1 MVCYFWFDINWFL
14 FLAIWVNRVQV
25 QWTWTIIFIAIAIGP
40 LSTAV
45 HTQNKYARMLLCSRQ
60 HYTFNVESCH
70 NVYIVHRH
78 LRTRESKWQ
87 FHGMEIAQFFFVCL
101 FCPYIGLV
109 KCSTNM
115 MVHVNTT
122 DASSISVS
130 IALAMTDANQHK
142 MEQKN
147 YNRRV
152 NTIWMWC
159 HHTQPIIL

>member
-1 MVCYFWFDINWFL
+1 
-14 FLAIWVNRVQV
+14 
-25 QWTWTIIFIAIAIGP
+25 
-40 LSTAV
+40 
-45 HTQNKYARMLLCSRQ
+45 
-60 HYTFNVESCH
+60 
-70 NVYIVHRH
+70 
-78 LRTRESKWQ
+78 
-87 FHGMEIAQFFFVCL
+87 MEIAQFFFVCL

-152 NTIWMWC
+152 NTI
-159 HHTQPIIL
+159 